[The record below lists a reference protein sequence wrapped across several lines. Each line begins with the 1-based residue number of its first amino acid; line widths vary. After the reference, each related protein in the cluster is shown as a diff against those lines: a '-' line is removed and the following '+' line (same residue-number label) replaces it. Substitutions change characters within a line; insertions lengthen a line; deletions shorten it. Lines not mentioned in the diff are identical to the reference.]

1 MFRPLFVFIGTRYT
15 RAKRRNHFVSF
26 ISLTSMIGLA
36 LGVMVMIVVL
46 SVMNGF
52 DHEMRTRVLG
62 MVPHAS
68 IESATPM
75 DDWRSLGKQALERPQ
90 VLAVAP
96 FTQMQGLLSHDGKV
110 QKILI
115 NAVDP
120 VEEAKVS
127 VIGQFFKPEDGGQGS
142 LAALEPGGFGLI
154 IGKKAA
160 SKLGVKVGDK
170 LTFVAPEVTVTP
182 AGMFPRLKRFTVVGI
197 FSVGVGEID
206 GYVALAHVQD
216 IARLHRWKAGQ
227 VQGLRLKFD
236 DLFQAPQVAWS
247 IAQGLGE
254 QDYFARDWTRTHG
267 NLYQAIRMEKAMIGL
282 LLLLI
287 VAVAAFNII
296 STLVMVVTD
305 KKGDIAILRTLGAS
319 PGQIM
324 AIFMVQ
330 GTVIGVVGT
339 LIGAT
344 LGMLAALGISRGIAQ
359 LEAWLGIKFL
369 NADVY
374 FIDYLPSQ
382 LLAAD
387 VLLVCGAAL
396 VLSFLAT
403 LYPAWRA
410 ARTQPAEALRYE

>member
-36 LGVMVMIVVL
+36 LGVVVMIVVL

-62 MVPHAS
+62 MVPHAT
-68 IESATPM
+68 IEAGEPIGNWQGLA
-75 DDWRSLGKQALERPQ
+75 DKVRQNPQ

-96 FTQMQGLLSHDGKV
+96 FTQMQGLLTNNGNV
-110 QKILI
+110 QKVLLNGI
-115 NAVDP
+115 DP
-120 VEEAKVS
+120 AQERKVS
-127 VIGQFFKPEDGGQGS
+127 IIDNFMKQGKLDDLAAGDFGIVIGD
-142 LAALEPGGFGLI
+142 
-154 IGKKAA
+154 KAA
-160 SKLGVKVGDK
+160 TKLGVGVGDK
-170 LTFVAPEVTVTP
+170 VTFVAPEVTVTP
-182 AGMFPRLKRFTVVGI
+182 AGMFPRMKRFTVTGI
-197 FSVGVGEID
+197 FHVGAGELD
-206 GYVALAHVQD
+206 GYLGLTKID
-216 IARLHRWKAGQ
+216 DLGRLHRWKANE
-227 VQGLRLKFD
+227 VQGLRLKFE
-236 DLFQAPQVAWS
+236 DLFEAPRTSYQ
-247 IAQGLGE
+247 IAQTLGE
-254 QDYFARDWTRTHG
+254 HNYYSRDWTRTHG

-296 STLVMVVTD
+296 STLVMVVND
-305 KKGDIAILRTLGAS
+305 KKGDIAILRTLGS
-319 PGQIM
+319 TPGQIM

-339 LIGAT
+339 FIGAVVGIIAALNVSAAISLLEGLIGH
-344 LGMLAALGISRGIAQ
+344 
-359 LEAWLGIKFL
+359 KFL

-382 LLAAD
+382 LMAED
-387 VLLVCGAAL
+387 VLMVCGAAL

>member
-36 LGVMVMIVVL
+36 LGVVVMIVVL

-62 MVPHAS
+62 MVPHATLETGQP
-68 IESATPM
+68 INNWPALADTV
-75 DDWRSLGKQALERPQ
+75 KQNPQ
-90 VLAVAP
+90 VVAVAP
-96 FTQMQGLLSHDGKV
+96 FTQMQGLLTHDGKV
-110 QKILI
+110 QKVLLNGI
-115 NAVDP
+115 DP
-120 VEEAKVS
+120 GQERKVS
-127 VIGQFFKPEDGGQGS
+127 IIDDFIRQGRIDDLVPGEFGIMIGD
-142 LAALEPGGFGLI
+142 
-154 IGKKAA
+154 KAA
-160 SKLGVKVGDK
+160 TKLGVGIGDK

-182 AGMFPRLKRFTVVGI
+182 AGMFPRMKRFTVVGI
-197 FSVGVGEID
+197 FHVGAGEID
-206 GYVALAHVQD
+206 GYLGLTNLSD
-216 IARLHRWKAGQ
+216 LSRLHRWKADQ

-236 DLFQAPQVAWS
+236 DLFQAPRTAWS
-247 IAQGLGE
+247 IAQKLGDQE
-254 QDYFARDWTRTHG
+254 FYARDWTRSHG

-296 STLVMVVTD
+296 STLVMVVND
-305 KKGDIAILRTLGAS
+305 KKGDIAILRTLGAT

-339 LIGAT
+339 LIGAVV
-344 LGMLAALGISRGIAQ
+344 GIAAALNVSAAIAG
-359 LEAWLGIKFL
+359 LESLIGHKFL

-382 LLAAD
+382 VMAED
-387 VLLVCGAAL
+387 VWMVCGAAL